1 MRIDEQTEAHAVAV
15 YSKRVMPIMQ
25 VSLQS
30 AGLIDFNVLRVRAA
44 STDGGRVLFERMI
57 VDLVGVRYPE
67 VSTIEAN
74 PGDWGIDA
82 YVGQLFDDEVSVWQ
96 SKYFIDGF
104 DKSQQAQVRDAYE
117 SALKSA
123 KEHGYS
129 LATWTLCMPCNF
141 DGPNEQWWKK
151 WKNKKEGEDS
161 VVIDLWNEAKLRRL
175 LIAEDARAV
184 RDHYFNALA
193 TVPDTPTRPV
203 VTLQDPDRYDGALFV
218 RQMHE
223 AGMLAC
229 DEAKEEFFNAE
240 ILSTEIA
247 DKAVPEEISALV
259 DSRAAV
265 ASLWS
270 QRFNSALQSHPGRQ
284 LPGLYERAMD
294 AVRQHHPA
302 LPKVISCGLIHAFG
316 LVHQRVNDGR
326 AGWVRDFQQIAR
338 QHAEHSTSGALV
350 APSGVPQADTLSQDT
365 VEQKEG
371 EGS

>member
-1 MRIDEQTEAHAVAV
+1 MSVAV
-15 YSKRVMPIMQ
+15 CSKRVMPIMQ

-30 AGLIDFNVLRVRAA
+30 SGLIDFNILRVRAA
-44 STDGGRVLFERMI
+44 STDGGRAIFERMI
-57 VDLVGVRYPE
+57 QDLVGVRYPE
-67 VSTIEAN
+67 VSTVEAN

-82 YVGQLFDDEVSVWQ
+82 YVGELFEDEVSVWQ

-104 DKSQQAQVRDAYE
+104 NKSQQSQVREAYE

-123 KEHGYS
+123 KEHGYT

-151 WKNKKEGEDS
+151 WKKKKEGEDS

-184 RDHYFNALA
+184 REQYFNAIA
-193 TVPDTPTRPV
+193 TVPAVPTRPV
-203 VTLQDPDRYDGALFV
+203 VTLEDPERYDGALFV

-223 AGMLAC
+223 AGMFAC

-240 ILSTEIA
+240 ILSREIA

-259 DSRAAV
+259 DSRAV
-265 ASLWS
+265 IASLWS
-270 QRFNSALQSHPGRQ
+270 QRFNSALQVHPGRQ
-284 LPGLYERAMD
+284 PPGLYERVMD
-294 AVRQHHPA
+294 AVREHHPA

-326 AGWVRDFQQIAR
+326 AGWVRDFQQIAK
-338 QHAEHSTSGALV
+338 QHAEHATSGTPV
-350 APSGVPQADTLSQDT
+350 MPSGASRGDAMTGDMA
-365 VEQKEG
+365 EQKEG
-371 EGS
+371 EAS